1 MSLKCKVIFLWLG
14 LIATSLAAKEKAE
27 PIDRH
32 ALVTRHNIECNLL
45 ATTLPLGN
53 GEFCFNADATGLQ
66 TFAGNA
72 MSHWCWHSFPGK
84 DDLRPLNLGR
94 LRLCHGDGSAVT
106 KKEITAVKRTL
117 DLWSGTQT
125 AQFEIAGQ
133 PVRVETCVDAKND
146 AVAVRIESPLLAR
159 GEILVTLDFPYAWK
173 KEEPWL
179 GEWSQ
184 PELHTTKLTRHGQ
197 RVADFGARW
206 MKRPIMSA
214 WRGPQGHSLRR
225 RPARRTPSGFPAPAR
240 TGSTSSA
247 PLWPRRSRRS
257 CPTWEKCLTKVAGP
271 GKPSGARAARSIC
284 PAARI
289 RVGASWNDA

>member
-1 MSLKCKVIFLWLG
+1 MMRTIETRGATGKLALPAIHASADGQMSARTAGASFTAISSSRERTIMKLG
-14 LIATSLAAKEKAE
+14 PIATSIRLAALAVIVAAVSGISASAAGTQPDAN

-32 ALVTRHNIECNLL
+32 ALVTRHNIECNSL

-53 GEFCFNADATGLQ
+53 GEFCFTADATGLQ

-72 MSHWCWHSFPGK
+72 MSHWCWHSFPRK

-159 GEILVTLDFPYAWK
+159 GDLLVTLDFPYAWT

-179 GEWSQ
+179 GDWSQ

-197 RVADFGARW
+197 RVADFA
-206 MKRPIMSA
+206 
-214 WRGPQGHSLRR
+214 QG
-225 RPARRTPSGFPAPAR
+225 G
-240 TGSTSSA
+240 
-247 PLWPRRSRRS
+247 
-257 CPTWEKCLTKVAGP
+257 
-271 GKPSGARAARSIC
+271 
-284 PAARI
+284 
-289 RVGASWNDA
+289 